1 LVQYQLCPKSGTW
14 ATGPGAPSRRLLR
27 FDMTVTYDGKRLGGN
42 NIQVVVGAPDQTRR
56 GNEDVILWL
65 DSGWWVT
72 LRNEFA
78 RVPDVAHRILES
90 AADALSAI
98 TSDPRGADAAILGSA
113 VIEAA
118 GPSHWR

>member
-1 LVQYQLCPKSGTW
+1 
-14 ATGPGAPSRRLLR
+14 
-27 FDMTVTYDGKRLGGN
+27 MTVTYDGKYLGGN
-42 NIQVVVGAPDQTRR
+42 NIQLVVGAPRETRV
-56 GNEDVILWL
+56 GLDKDVILWL

-72 LRNEFA
+72 FRNEFA
-78 RVPDVAHRILES
+78 RAPDVAHRILES

-98 TSDPRGADAAILGSA
+98 TSDPRGADASILGST